1 MIKRDVSLYTIE
13 DFHAYVSLQESLGN
27 RVQSVTNYVKDEDIA
42 KLVPFLDI
50 IDLSAYLGIDMG
62 TQALFE
68 QLIPL
73 YPTGVNLIAD
83 IKYENEV
90 REKLRFLINT
100 IHYIDIGGD
109 NKKKQ
114 IDNPNKG
121 VNRIVDLTSEGL
133 DVFMA
138 SFDVKL
144 YGHDKFKNE
153 FHNLVNTFRVFNK
166 IGEHNILSLF
176 LMGESGIGKTEV
188 ARTLHQ
194 CLGGKCKLAK
204 INFGNYSSK
213 DALNS
218 LIGSPRGYIGSESG
232 ELFMKVKESD
242 TGVILIDEFE
252 KGDSIIYNY
261 FLDVLE
267 NGKMTNSQG
276 EDIDLNGYV
285 IIFTSNLTPQDFDNF
300 LSPELRSRF
309 NYIGIFQA
317 LKNKDKEKF
326 VKRRMSDIIGKYNV
340 NFDTKLPSCS
350 HSIMCSRINVNEYSN
365 MRDLNQKIREV
376 FVKFLDELFDSAN
389 NEKTED
395 SKMGKN

>member
-1 MIKRDVSLYTIE
+1 MIKRDTSLYNID
-13 DFHAYVSLQESLGN
+13 DFHIYVNQQVALGN
-27 RVQSVTNYVKDEDIA
+27 RVLSVTNYVKNEDIA
-42 KLVPFLDI
+42 RLVPFLDI
-50 IDLSAYLGIDMG
+50 IDLSAYLGIDLG

-73 YPTGVNLIAD
+73 YPTGINLIAD
-83 IKYENEV
+83 VKYENEV
-90 REKLRFLINT
+90 REKLRFLIDT
-100 IHYIDIGGD
+100 IHYIDIGGGS
-109 NKKKQ
+109 KKNPT
-114 IDNPNKG
+114 DNPYKD
-121 VNRIVDLTSEGL
+121 VNRIVDLTPEGL
-133 DVFMA
+133 DVFMT

-144 YGHDKFKNE
+144 YGHEKFKKE

-194 CLGGKCKLAK
+194 CLGGKRKLAK

-285 IIFTSNLTPQDFDNF
+285 IIFTSNLTPQNFDNF

-326 VKRRMSDIIGKYNV
+326 VKRRMSDIIGKYNE
-340 NFDTKLPSCS
+340 NFDSKLPSYS
-350 HSIMCSRINVNEYSN
+350 HSMLCRRIDVNEYTN
-365 MRDLNQKIREV
+365 MRDLNQRIREV
-376 FVKFLDELFDSAN
+376 FVDFLDEI
-389 NEKTED
+389 
-395 SKMGKN
+395 

>member
-1 MIKRDVSLYTIE
+1 MIKRNISLYHIE
-13 DFHAYVSLQESLGN
+13 DFRAYESQQLTLG
-27 RVQSVTNYVKDEDIA
+27 RTVQSITYFIKNNDIA
-42 KLVPFLDI
+42 KLVPFVDI
-50 IDLSAYLGIDMG
+50 IDLSAYLEIDLG

-73 YPTGVNLIAD
+73 YPIGVDFIAD
-83 IKYENEV
+83 IKYEKEV
-90 REKLRFLINT
+90 REKLRFIIDD
-100 IHYIDIGGD
+100 IHYIDIGSS
-109 NKKKQ
+109 NSRKKATD
-114 IDNPNKG
+114 IPNKD
-121 VNRIVDLTSEGL
+121 VNRIIDLTPEGL
-133 DVFMA
+133 ETFQT

-144 YGHDKFKNE
+144 YGHEKFKIE
-153 FHNLVNTFRVFNK
+153 FHNIVNTFRVFNK

-188 ARTLHQ
+188 ARAIHQ
-194 CLGGKCKLAK
+194 CLGGKRKLAK

-232 ELFMKVKESD
+232 ELFMKVKGSD

-276 EDIDLNGYV
+276 EDIDLNGYI
-285 IIFTSNLTPQDFDNF
+285 IIFTSNLTPQAFDNF

-317 LKNKDKEKF
+317 LRNEDKEKF
-326 VKRRMSDIIGKYNV
+326 VKRRMSDIIKKYNEKF
-340 NFDTKLPSCS
+340 NTKLPNYS
-350 HSIMCSRINVNEYSN
+350 HALLCNRIAVNDYSN
-365 MRDLNQKIREV
+365 MRDLNQKIREE
-376 FVKFLDELFDSAN
+376 FVDYIDEV
-389 NEKTED
+389 EK
-395 SKMGKN
+395 SL

>member
-1 MIKRDVSLYTIE
+1 MIKRDISLYNIE
-13 DFHAYVSLQESLGN
+13 DFHTYVNQQEALGY
-27 RVQSVTNYVKDEDIA
+27 RVQSVTNYVKNDDIA
-42 KLVPFLDI
+42 ELVPLLDI
-50 IDLSAYLGIDMG
+50 IDLSAYLGIDLG

-73 YPTGVNLIAD
+73 YPIGVNLIAD

-100 IHYIDIGGD
+100 IHYIDIGGGS
-109 NKKKQ
+109 KKKTT
-114 IDNPNKG
+114 DNPNKD
-121 VNRIVDLTSEGL
+121 VNRIVDLTPEDL
-133 DVFMA
+133 NVFMK
-138 SFDVKL
+138 SFDIKL
-144 YGHDKFKNE
+144 YGHEKFKRE
-153 FHNLVNTFRVFNK
+153 FHNLVNTYRVFNK

-194 CLGGKCKLAK
+194 CLGGKRKLAK

-276 EDIDLNGYV
+276 EDIDLNGYI
-285 IIFTSNLTPQDFDNF
+285 IIFTSNLTPQNFDGF

-317 LKNKDKEKF
+317 LKNNDKEKF
-326 VKRRMSDIIGKYNV
+326 VKRRMSDIIGKYN
-340 NFDTKLPSCS
+340 DKYETKLPSYS
-350 HSIMCSRINVNEYSN
+350 HSMLCSRINVNEYTN
-365 MRDLNQKIREV
+365 MRDLNQRIREA
-376 FVKFLDELFDSAN
+376 FVDFLDEMSCN
-389 NEKTED
+389 K
-395 SKMGKN
+395 

>member
-1 MIKRDVSLYTIE
+1 MIKRDISLYNIE
-13 DFHAYVSLQESLGN
+13 DFHTYVNQQEALGY
-27 RVQSVTNYVKDEDIA
+27 RVQSVTNYVKNDDIA
-42 KLVPFLDI
+42 ELVPRLDI
-50 IDLSAYLGIDMG
+50 IDLSAYLGIDLG

-73 YPTGVNLIAD
+73 YPIGVNLIAD
-83 IKYENEV
+83 IKYENVV

-100 IHYIDIGGD
+100 IHYIDIGGGS
-109 NKKKQ
+109 KKKTT
-114 IDNPNKG
+114 DNPNKD
-121 VNRIVDLTSEGL
+121 VNRIVDLTPEDL
-133 DVFMA
+133 NVFMK
-138 SFDVKL
+138 SFDIKL
-144 YGHDKFKNE
+144 YGHEKFKRE
-153 FHNLVNTFRVFNK
+153 FHNLVNTYRVFNK

-194 CLGGKCKLAK
+194 CLGGKRKLAK

-276 EDIDLNGYV
+276 EDIDLNGYI
-285 IIFTSNLTPQDFDNF
+285 IIFTSNLKPQNFDSF

-317 LKNKDKEKF
+317 LKNNDKEKF
-326 VKRRMSDIIGKYNV
+326 VKRRMSDIIGKYND
-340 NFDTKLPSCS
+340 NYETKLPSYS
-350 HSIMCSRINVNEYSN
+350 HSMLCSRINVNEYTN
-365 MRDLNQKIREV
+365 MRDLNQRIREV
-376 FVKFLDELFDSAN
+376 FVDFLDEMSCN
-389 NEKTED
+389 K
-395 SKMGKN
+395 

>member
-1 MIKRDVSLYTIE
+1 MIKREISLYNIE
-13 DFHAYVSLQESLGN
+13 DFHTYVNQQEALGY
-27 RVQSVTNYVKDEDIA
+27 RVQSVTNYVKNDDIA
-42 KLVPFLDI
+42 ELVPLLDI
-50 IDLSAYLGIDMG
+50 IDLSAYLGIDLG

-73 YPTGVNLIAD
+73 YPIGVNLIAD

-100 IHYIDIGGD
+100 IHYIDIGGG
-109 NKKKQ
+109 NKKKTT
-114 IDNPNKG
+114 DNPNKN
-121 VNRIVDLTSEGL
+121 VNRIVDLTPEDL
-133 DVFMA
+133 NVFMK
-138 SFDVKL
+138 SFDIKL
-144 YGHDKFKNE
+144 YGHEKFKRE
-153 FHNLVNTFRVFNK
+153 FHNLVNTYRVFNK

-194 CLGGKCKLAK
+194 CLGGKRKLAK

-232 ELFMKVKESD
+232 ELFMKVKDSD

-276 EDIDLNGYV
+276 EDIDLNGYI
-285 IIFTSNLTPQDFDNF
+285 IIFTSNLTPQNFDSF

-317 LKNKDKEKF
+317 LKNNDKEKF
-326 VKRRMSDIIGKYNV
+326 VKRRMNDIIGKYND
-340 NFDTKLPSCS
+340 NYETKLPSYS
-350 HSIMCSRINVNEYSN
+350 HSMLCSRINVNEYTN
-365 MRDLNQKIREV
+365 MRDLNQRIREV
-376 FVKFLDELFDSAN
+376 FVDFLDEMSCN
-389 NEKTED
+389 K
-395 SKMGKN
+395 

>member
-1 MIKRDVSLYTIE
+1 MIKREISLYNIE
-13 DFHAYVSLQESLGN
+13 DFHTYVNQQEALGY
-27 RVQSVTNYVKDEDIA
+27 RVQSVTNYVKNDDIA
-42 KLVPFLDI
+42 ELVPLLDI
-50 IDLSAYLGIDMG
+50 IDISAYLGIDLG

-73 YPTGVNLIAD
+73 YPIGVNLIAD

-100 IHYIDIGGD
+100 IHYIDIGGG
-109 NKKKQ
+109 NKKKTT
-114 IDNPNKG
+114 DNPNKN
-121 VNRIVDLTSEGL
+121 VNRIVDLTPEDL
-133 DVFMA
+133 NVFMK
-138 SFDVKL
+138 SFDIKL
-144 YGHDKFKNE
+144 YGHEKFKRE
-153 FHNLVNTFRVFNK
+153 FHNLVNTYRVFNK

-194 CLGGKCKLAK
+194 CLGGKRKLAK

-232 ELFMKVKESD
+232 ELFMKVKDSD

-285 IIFTSNLTPQDFDNF
+285 IIFTSNLTPQNFDSF

-317 LKNKDKEKF
+317 LKNNDKEKF
-326 VKRRMSDIIGKYNV
+326 VKRRMSDIIGKYND
-340 NFDTKLPSCS
+340 NYETKLPSYS
-350 HSIMCSRINVNEYSN
+350 HSMLCSRINANEYTN
-365 MRDLNQKIREV
+365 MRDLNQRIREV
-376 FVKFLDELFDSAN
+376 FVDFLDEMSCN
-389 NEKTED
+389 K
-395 SKMGKN
+395 

>member
-1 MIKRDVSLYTIE
+1 MIKRDISLYNIE
-13 DFHAYVSLQESLGN
+13 DFHTYVNQQEALGY
-27 RVQSVTNYVKDEDIA
+27 RVQSVTNYVKNDDIA
-42 KLVPFLDI
+42 ELVPLLDI
-50 IDLSAYLGIDMG
+50 IDLSAYLGIDLG

-73 YPTGVNLIAD
+73 YPIGVNLIAD

-100 IHYIDIGGD
+100 IHYIDIGGGS
-109 NKKKQ
+109 KKKTT
-114 IDNPNKG
+114 DNPNKD
-121 VNRIVDLTSEGL
+121 VNRIVDLTPEDL
-133 DVFMA
+133 NVFMK

-144 YGHDKFKNE
+144 YGHEKFKRE
-153 FHNLVNTFRVFNK
+153 FHNLVNTYRVFNK

-194 CLGGKCKLAK
+194 CLGGKRKLAK

-285 IIFTSNLTPQDFDNF
+285 IIFTSNLTPQNFDSF

-317 LKNKDKEKF
+317 LKNNDKEKF
-326 VKRRMSDIIGKYNV
+326 VKRRMSDIIGKYND
-340 NFDTKLPSCS
+340 NYETKLPSYS
-350 HSIMCSRINVNEYSN
+350 HTMLCSRINVNEYTN
-365 MRDLNQKIREV
+365 MRDLNQRIREV
-376 FVKFLDELFDSAN
+376 FVDFLDEMSCN
-389 NEKTED
+389 K
-395 SKMGKN
+395 

>member
-1 MIKRDVSLYTIE
+1 MIKRDISLYNIE
-13 DFHAYVSLQESLGN
+13 DFHTYVNQQEALGY
-27 RVQSVTNYVKDEDIA
+27 RVQSVTNYVKNDDIA
-42 KLVPFLDI
+42 ELVPLLDI
-50 IDLSAYLGIDMG
+50 IDLSAYLGIDLG

-73 YPTGVNLIAD
+73 YPIGVNLIAD

-100 IHYIDIGGD
+100 IHYIDIGGGS
-109 NKKKQ
+109 KKKTT
-114 IDNPNKG
+114 DNPNKD
-121 VNRIVDLTSEGL
+121 VNRIVDLTPEDL
-133 DVFMA
+133 NVFMK
-138 SFDVKL
+138 SFDIKL
-144 YGHDKFKNE
+144 YGHEKFKRE
-153 FHNLVNTFRVFNK
+153 FHNLVNTYRVFNK

-194 CLGGKCKLAK
+194 CLGGKRKLAK

-285 IIFTSNLTPQDFDNF
+285 IIFTSNLTPQNFDSF

-317 LKNKDKEKF
+317 LKNNDKEKF
-326 VKRRMSDIIGKYNV
+326 VKRRMSDIIGKYND
-340 NFDTKLPSCS
+340 NYETKLPSYS
-350 HSIMCSRINVNEYSN
+350 HSMLCSRINVKKYTN
-365 MRDLNQKIREV
+365 MRDLNQRIRDV
-376 FVKFLDELFDSAN
+376 FVDFLDEI
-389 NEKTED
+389 
-395 SKMGKN
+395 

>member
-1 MIKRDVSLYTIE
+1 MIKRDISLYNIE
-13 DFHAYVSLQESLGN
+13 DFHTYVNQQEALGY
-27 RVQSVTNYVKDEDIA
+27 RVQSVTNYVKNDDIA
-42 KLVPFLDI
+42 ELVPLLDI
-50 IDLSAYLGIDMG
+50 IDLSAYLGIDLG

-73 YPTGVNLIAD
+73 YPIGVNLIAD

-100 IHYIDIGGD
+100 IHYIDIGGGS
-109 NKKKQ
+109 KKKTT
-114 IDNPNKG
+114 DNPNKD
-121 VNRIVDLTSEGL
+121 VNRIVDLTPEDL
-133 DVFMA
+133 NVFMK
-138 SFDVKL
+138 SFDIKL
-144 YGHDKFKNE
+144 YGHEKFKRE
-153 FHNLVNTFRVFNK
+153 FHNLVNTYRVFNK

-194 CLGGKCKLAK
+194 CLGGKRKLAK

-232 ELFMKVKESD
+232 ELFMKVKDSD

-285 IIFTSNLTPQDFDNF
+285 IIFTSNLTPQNFDSF

-317 LKNKDKEKF
+317 LKNNDKEKF
-326 VKRRMSDIIGKYNV
+326 VKRRMSDIIGKYND
-340 NFDTKLPSCS
+340 NYETKLPSYS
-350 HSIMCSRINVNEYSN
+350 HTMLCSRINVNEYTN
-365 MRDLNQKIREV
+365 MRDLNQRIREV
-376 FVKFLDELFDSAN
+376 FVDFLDEMSCN
-389 NEKTED
+389 K
-395 SKMGKN
+395 

>member
-1 MIKRDVSLYTIE
+1 MIKREISLYNIE
-13 DFHAYVSLQESLGN
+13 DFHTYVNQQEALGY
-27 RVQSVTNYVKDEDIA
+27 RVQSVTNYVKNDDIA
-42 KLVPFLDI
+42 ELVPLLDI
-50 IDLSAYLGIDMG
+50 IDLSAYLGIDLG

-73 YPTGVNLIAD
+73 YPIGVNLIAD

-100 IHYIDIGGD
+100 IHYIDIGGG
-109 NKKKQ
+109 NKKKTT
-114 IDNPNKG
+114 DNPNKN
-121 VNRIVDLTSEGL
+121 VNRIVDLTPDDL
-133 DVFMA
+133 NVFMK
-138 SFDVKL
+138 SFDIKL
-144 YGHDKFKNE
+144 YGHEKFKRE
-153 FHNLVNTFRVFNK
+153 FHNLVNTYRVFNK

-194 CLGGKCKLAK
+194 CLGGKRKLAK

-232 ELFMKVKESD
+232 ELFMKVKDSD

-276 EDIDLNGYV
+276 EDIDLNGYI
-285 IIFTSNLTPQDFDNF
+285 IIFTSNLTPQNFDSF

-317 LKNKDKEKF
+317 LKNNDKEKF
-326 VKRRMSDIIGKYNV
+326 VKRRMSDIIGKYND
-340 NFDTKLPSCS
+340 NYETKLPSYS
-350 HSIMCSRINVNEYSN
+350 HSMLCSRINVNEYTN
-365 MRDLNQKIREV
+365 MRDLNQRIREV
-376 FVKFLDELFDSAN
+376 FVDFLDEMSYN
-389 NEKTED
+389 K
-395 SKMGKN
+395 

>member
-1 MIKRDVSLYTIE
+1 MIKREISLYNIE
-13 DFHAYVSLQESLGN
+13 DFHTYVNQQEALGY
-27 RVQSVTNYVKDEDIA
+27 RVQSVTNYVKNDDIA
-42 KLVPFLDI
+42 ELVPLLDI
-50 IDLSAYLGIDMG
+50 IDLSAYLGIDLG

-73 YPTGVNLIAD
+73 YPIGVKLIAD

-100 IHYIDIGGD
+100 IHYIDIGGG
-109 NKKKQ
+109 NKKKTT
-114 IDNPNKG
+114 DNPNKN
-121 VNRIVDLTSEGL
+121 VNRIVDLTPEDL
-133 DVFMA
+133 NVFMK
-138 SFDVKL
+138 SFDIKL
-144 YGHDKFKNE
+144 YGHEKFKRE
-153 FHNLVNTFRVFNK
+153 FHNLVNTYRVFNK

-194 CLGGKCKLAK
+194 CLGGKRKLAK

-232 ELFMKVKESD
+232 ELFMKVKDSD

-276 EDIDLNGYV
+276 EDIDLNGYI
-285 IIFTSNLTPQDFDNF
+285 IIFTSNLTPQNFDSF

-317 LKNKDKEKF
+317 LKNNDKEKF
-326 VKRRMSDIIGKYNV
+326 VKRRMNDIIGKYND
-340 NFDTKLPSCS
+340 NYETKLPSYS
-350 HSIMCSRINVNEYSN
+350 HSMLCSRINVNEYTN
-365 MRDLNQKIREV
+365 MRDLNQRIREV
-376 FVKFLDELFDSAN
+376 FVDFLDEMSCN
-389 NEKTED
+389 K
-395 SKMGKN
+395 

>member
-1 MIKRDVSLYTIE
+1 MIKRDISLYNIE
-13 DFHAYVSLQESLGN
+13 DFHTYVNQQEALGY
-27 RVQSVTNYVKDEDIA
+27 RVQSVTNYVKNDDIA
-42 KLVPFLDI
+42 ELVPRLDI
-50 IDLSAYLGIDMG
+50 IDLSAYLGIDLG

-73 YPTGVNLIAD
+73 YPIGVNLIAD

-100 IHYIDIGGD
+100 IHYIDMGGGS
-109 NKKKQ
+109 KKKTT
-114 IDNPNKG
+114 DNPNKD
-121 VNRIVDLTSEGL
+121 VNRIVDLTPEDL
-133 DVFMA
+133 NVFMK
-138 SFDVKL
+138 SFDIKL
-144 YGHDKFKNE
+144 YGHEKFKRE
-153 FHNLVNTFRVFNK
+153 FHNLVNTYRVFNK

-194 CLGGKCKLAK
+194 CLGGKRKLAK

-232 ELFMKVKESD
+232 ELFMKVKDSD

-285 IIFTSNLTPQDFDNF
+285 IIFTSNLTPQNFDSF

-317 LKNKDKEKF
+317 LKNNDKEKF
-326 VKRRMSDIIGKYNV
+326 VKRRMSDIIGKYND
-340 NFDTKLPSCS
+340 NYETKLPSYS
-350 HSIMCSRINVNEYSN
+350 HSMLCSRINVNEYTN
-365 MRDLNQKIREV
+365 MRDLNQRIREV
-376 FVKFLDELFDSAN
+376 FVDFLDEMSCN
-389 NEKTED
+389 K
-395 SKMGKN
+395 

>member
-1 MIKRDVSLYTIE
+1 MIKRDISLYNID
-13 DFHAYVSLQESLGN
+13 DFHIYVNQQEVLGN
-27 RVQSVTNYVKDEDIA
+27 RVLSVTNYVKNEDIA
-42 KLVPFLDI
+42 RLVPFLDI
-50 IDLSAYLGIDMG
+50 IDLSAYLGIDLG

-73 YPTGVNLIAD
+73 YPTGINLIAD
-83 IKYENEV
+83 VKYENEV
-90 REKLRFLINT
+90 REKLRFLIDT
-100 IHYIDIGGD
+100 IHYIDIGGGS
-109 NKKKQ
+109 KKNPT
-114 IDNPNKG
+114 DNPYKD
-121 VNRIVDLTSEGL
+121 VNRIVDLTPEGL
-133 DVFMA
+133 DVFMT

-144 YGHDKFKNE
+144 YGHEKFKKE

-194 CLGGKCKLAK
+194 CLGGKRKLAK

-285 IIFTSNLTPQDFDNF
+285 IIFTSNLTPQNFDNF

-326 VKRRMSDIIGKYNV
+326 VKRRMSDIIGKYNE
-340 NFDTKLPSCS
+340 NFDSKLPSYS
-350 HSIMCSRINVNEYSN
+350 HSMLCRRIDVNEYTN
-365 MRDLNQKIREV
+365 MRDLNQRIREV
-376 FVKFLDELFDSAN
+376 FVDFLDEI
-389 NEKTED
+389 
-395 SKMGKN
+395 

>member
-1 MIKRDVSLYTIE
+1 MIKREISLYNIE
-13 DFHAYVSLQESLGN
+13 DFHTYVNQQEALGY
-27 RVQSVTNYVKDEDIA
+27 RVQSVTNYVKNDDIA
-42 KLVPFLDI
+42 ELVPLLDI
-50 IDLSAYLGIDMG
+50 IDLSAYLGIDLG

-73 YPTGVNLIAD
+73 YPIGVNLIAD

-100 IHYIDIGGD
+100 IHYIDIGGG
-109 NKKKQ
+109 NKKKTT
-114 IDNPNKG
+114 DNPNKN
-121 VNRIVDLTSEGL
+121 VNRIVDLTPEDL
-133 DVFMA
+133 NVFMK
-138 SFDVKL
+138 SFDIKL
-144 YGHDKFKNE
+144 YGHEKFKRE
-153 FHNLVNTFRVFNK
+153 FHNLVNTYRVFNK

-194 CLGGKCKLAK
+194 CLGGKRKLAK

-232 ELFMKVKESD
+232 ELFMKVKNSD

-276 EDIDLNGYV
+276 EDIDLNGYI
-285 IIFTSNLTPQDFDNF
+285 IIFTSNLTPQNFDSF

-317 LKNKDKEKF
+317 LKNNDKEKF
-326 VKRRMSDIIGKYNV
+326 VKRRMNDIIGKYND
-340 NFDTKLPSCS
+340 NYETKLPSYS
-350 HSIMCSRINVNEYSN
+350 HSMLCSRINVNEYTN
-365 MRDLNQKIREV
+365 MRDLNQRIREV
-376 FVKFLDELFDSAN
+376 FVDFLDEMSCN
-389 NEKTED
+389 K
-395 SKMGKN
+395 

>member
-1 MIKRDVSLYTIE
+1 MIKRDISLYNIE
-13 DFHAYVSLQESLGN
+13 DFHTYVNQQEALGY
-27 RVQSVTNYVKDEDIA
+27 RVQSVTNYVKNDDIA
-42 KLVPFLDI
+42 ELVPSLDI
-50 IDLSAYLGIDMG
+50 IDLSAYLGINLG

-73 YPTGVNLIAD
+73 YPIGVNLIAD

-100 IHYIDIGGD
+100 IHYIDIGGG
-109 NKKKQ
+109 NKKKTT
-114 IDNPNKG
+114 DNPNKN
-121 VNRIVDLTSEGL
+121 VNRIVDLTPEDL
-133 DVFMA
+133 NVFMK
-138 SFDVKL
+138 SFDIKL
-144 YGHDKFKNE
+144 YGHEKFKRE
-153 FHNLVNTFRVFNK
+153 FHNLVNTYRVFNK
-166 IGEHNILSLF
+166 IGEHNILSIF

-194 CLGGKCKLAK
+194 CLGGKRKLAK

-285 IIFTSNLTPQDFDNF
+285 IIFTSNLTPQNFDSF

-317 LKNKDKEKF
+317 LKNNDKEKF
-326 VKRRMSDIIGKYNV
+326 VKRRMSDIISKYNE
-340 NFDTKLPSCS
+340 NYETKLPSYS
-350 HSIMCSRINVNEYSN
+350 HSMLCSRINVNEYTN
-365 MRDLNQKIREV
+365 MRDLNQRIREV
-376 FVKFLDELFDSAN
+376 FVDFLDEISCN
-389 NEKTED
+389 K
-395 SKMGKN
+395 

>member
-1 MIKRDVSLYTIE
+1 MIKRDISLYNIE
-13 DFHAYVSLQESLGN
+13 DFHTYVNQQEALGY
-27 RVQSVTNYVKDEDIA
+27 RVQSVTNYVKNDDIA
-42 KLVPFLDI
+42 ELVPLLDI
-50 IDLSAYLGIDMG
+50 IDLSAYLGIDLG

-73 YPTGVNLIAD
+73 YPIGVNLIAD

-100 IHYIDIGGD
+100 IHYIDMGGGS
-109 NKKKQ
+109 KKKTT
-114 IDNPNKG
+114 DNPNKD
-121 VNRIVDLTSEGL
+121 VNRIVDLTLEDL
-133 DVFMA
+133 NVFMK
-138 SFDVKL
+138 SFDIKL
-144 YGHDKFKNE
+144 YGHEKFKRE
-153 FHNLVNTFRVFNK
+153 FHNLVNTYRVFNK

-194 CLGGKCKLAK
+194 CLGGKRKLAK

-232 ELFMKVKESD
+232 ELFMKVKDSD

-285 IIFTSNLTPQDFDNF
+285 IIFTSNLTPQNFDSF

-317 LKNKDKEKF
+317 LKNNDKEKF
-326 VKRRMSDIIGKYNV
+326 VKRRMSDIIGKYN
-340 NFDTKLPSCS
+340 DSYETKLPSYS
-350 HSIMCSRINVNEYSN
+350 HSMLCSRINVNEYTN
-365 MRDLNQKIREV
+365 MRDLNQRIREV
-376 FVKFLDELFDSAN
+376 FVDFLDEMSCN
-389 NEKTED
+389 K
-395 SKMGKN
+395 

>member
-1 MIKRDVSLYTIE
+1 MIKRDISLYNIE
-13 DFHAYVSLQESLGN
+13 DFHTYVNQQEALGY
-27 RVQSVTNYVKDEDIA
+27 RVQSVTNYVKNDDIA
-42 KLVPFLDI
+42 ELVPLLDI
-50 IDLSAYLGIDMG
+50 IDLSAYLGIDLG

-73 YPTGVNLIAD
+73 YPIGVNLIAD

-109 NKKKQ
+109 SKKKTT
-114 IDNPNKG
+114 DNPNKD
-121 VNRIVDLTSEGL
+121 VNRIVDLTPEDL
-133 DVFMA
+133 NVFMK
-138 SFDVKL
+138 SFDIKL
-144 YGHDKFKNE
+144 YGHEKFKRE
-153 FHNLVNTFRVFNK
+153 FHNLVNTYRVFNK

-194 CLGGKCKLAK
+194 CLGGKRKLAK

-218 LIGSPRGYIGSESG
+218 LIGSPRGYIGSDSG

-285 IIFTSNLTPQDFDNF
+285 IIFTSNLTPQNFDSF

-317 LKNKDKEKF
+317 LKNNDKEKF
-326 VKRRMSDIIGKYNV
+326 VKRRMSDIIGKYND
-340 NFDTKLPSCS
+340 NYETKLPSYS
-350 HSIMCSRINVNEYSN
+350 HTMLCSRINVNEYTN
-365 MRDLNQKIREV
+365 MRDLNQRIREV
-376 FVKFLDELFDSAN
+376 FVDFLDEMSCN
-389 NEKTED
+389 K
-395 SKMGKN
+395 

>member
-1 MIKRDVSLYTIE
+1 MIKRDISLYHIE
-13 DFHAYVSLQESLGN
+13 DFRAYESQQLTLG
-27 RVQSVTNYVKDEDIA
+27 RTVQSITYFIKNNEIA
-42 KLVPFLDI
+42 KLVPFVDI
-50 IDLSAYLGIDMG
+50 IDLSAYLEIDLG

-73 YPTGVNLIAD
+73 YPIGVDFIAD
-83 IKYENEV
+83 IKYEKEV
-90 REKLRFLINT
+90 REKLRFIIDH
-100 IHYIDIGGD
+100 IHYIEIGSSNTRKKAIDI
-109 NKKKQ
+109 
-114 IDNPNKG
+114 PNRD
-121 VNRIVDLTSEGL
+121 VNRIIDLTPEGL
-133 DVFMA
+133 ESFQT

-144 YGHDKFKNE
+144 YGHEKFKIE

-188 ARTLHQ
+188 ARALHQ
-194 CLGGKCKLAK
+194 CLGGKRKLAK

-218 LIGSPRGYIGSESG
+218 LIGSPRGYVGSESG
-232 ELFMKVKESD
+232 ELFMKVKGSD

-276 EDIDLNGYV
+276 EDIDLNGYI
-285 IIFTSNLTPQDFDNF
+285 IIFTSNLTPQAFDNF

-317 LKNKDKEKF
+317 LKNEDKEKF
-326 VKRRMSDIIGKYNV
+326 VKRRMSDIIKKYNEK
-340 NFDTKLPSCS
+340 FDTKLPNYS
-350 HSIMCSRINVNEYSN
+350 HALLCNRIAVNDYSN

-376 FVKFLDELFDSAN
+376 FVDYIDEV
-389 NEKTED
+389 EKLL
-395 SKMGKN
+395 

>member
-1 MIKRDVSLYTIE
+1 MIKRDISLYNIE
-13 DFHAYVSLQESLGN
+13 DFHTYVNQQEAMGY
-27 RVQSVTNYVKDEDIA
+27 RVQSVTNYVKNDDIA
-42 KLVPFLDI
+42 ELVPLLDI
-50 IDLSAYLGIDMG
+50 IDLSAYLGIDLG

-73 YPTGVNLIAD
+73 YPIGVNLIAD

-100 IHYIDIGGD
+100 IHYIDIGGGS
-109 NKKKQ
+109 KKKTT
-114 IDNPNKG
+114 DNPNKD
-121 VNRIVDLTSEGL
+121 VNRIVDLTPEDL
-133 DVFMA
+133 NVFMK
-138 SFDVKL
+138 SFDIKL
-144 YGHDKFKNE
+144 YGHEKFKRE
-153 FHNLVNTFRVFNK
+153 FHNLVNTYRVFNK

-194 CLGGKCKLAK
+194 CLGGKRKLAK

-252 KGDSIIYNY
+252 KGNSIIYNY

-285 IIFTSNLTPQDFDNF
+285 IIFTSNLTPQNFDSF

-317 LKNKDKEKF
+317 LKNNDKEKF
-326 VKRRMSDIIGKYNV
+326 VKRRMSDIIGKYND
-340 NFDTKLPSCS
+340 NYETKLPSYS
-350 HSIMCSRINVNEYSN
+350 HSMLCSRINVNEYTN
-365 MRDLNQKIREV
+365 MRDLNQRIREV
-376 FVKFLDELFDSAN
+376 FVDFLDEMSCN
-389 NEKTED
+389 K
-395 SKMGKN
+395 

>member
-1 MIKRDVSLYTIE
+1 MIRRDISLYHIE
-13 DFHAYVSLQESLGN
+13 DFRAYESQQMALGKT
-27 RVQSVTNYVKDEDIA
+27 VQSISFCAKPDQINDLIPFVDI
-42 KLVPFLDI
+42 VDI
-50 IDLSAYLGIDMG
+50 SAVLGIEAV
-62 TQALFE
+62 TQSSLE
-68 QLIPL
+68 QLISSFPI
-73 YPTGVNLIAD
+73 GVEFVAD
-83 IKYENEV
+83 IKHEKEV
-90 REKLRFLINT
+90 QEKLRFVIDE
-100 IHYIDIGGD
+100 IHYIDVGNNS
-109 NKKKQ
+109 NKKQKESSSK
-114 IDNPNKG
+114 D
-121 VNRIVDLTSEGL
+121 VNRIIDLTSDEVDEFL
-133 DVFMA
+133 NLFEY
-138 SFDVKL
+138 KL
-144 YGHDKFKNE
+144 YGHEKFKHE
-153 FHNLVNTFRVFNK
+153 FRNIVNTFRVFNK

-188 ARTLHQ
+188 ARTIHQ
-194 CLGGKCKLAK
+194 CLGGKHKLAK

-252 KGDSIIYNY
+252 KGDSVIYNY

-267 NGKMTNSQG
+267 NGKMTSSQG

-285 IIFTSNLTPQDFDNF
+285 IIFTSNLTPQAFDNF

-326 VKRRMSDIIGKYNV
+326 VKRRMSDIIGKYNDK
-340 NFDTKLPSCS
+340 FEKKLPNYS
-350 HSIMCSRINVNEYSN
+350 HTLLCKRIDVNEYSN

-376 FVKFLDELFDSAN
+376 FVDYIDEVESLL
-389 NEKTED
+389 
-395 SKMGKN
+395 

>member
-1 MIKRDVSLYTIE
+1 MIKRDISLYNIE
-13 DFHAYVSLQESLGN
+13 DFHTYVNQQEALGY
-27 RVQSVTNYVKDEDIA
+27 RVQSVTNYVKNDDIA
-42 KLVPFLDI
+42 ELVPLLDI
-50 IDLSAYLGIDMG
+50 IDLSAYLGIDLG

-73 YPTGVNLIAD
+73 YPIGVNLIAD

-100 IHYIDIGGD
+100 IHYIDIGGG
-109 NKKKQ
+109 NKKKTT
-114 IDNPNKG
+114 DNPNKN
-121 VNRIVDLTSEGL
+121 VNRIVDLTPEDL
-133 DVFMA
+133 NVFMK
-138 SFDVKL
+138 SFDIKL
-144 YGHDKFKNE
+144 YGHEKFKRE
-153 FHNLVNTFRVFNK
+153 FHNLVNTYRVFNK

-194 CLGGKCKLAK
+194 CLGGKRKLAK

-285 IIFTSNLTPQDFDNF
+285 IIFTSNLTPQNFDSF

-317 LKNKDKEKF
+317 LKNNDKEKF
-326 VKRRMSDIIGKYNV
+326 VKRRMSDIIGKYND
-340 NFDTKLPSCS
+340 NYETKLPSYS
-350 HSIMCSRINVNEYSN
+350 HSMLCSRINVNEYTN
-365 MRDLNQKIREV
+365 MRDLNQRIREV
-376 FVKFLDELFDSAN
+376 FVDFLDEMSCN
-389 NEKTED
+389 K
-395 SKMGKN
+395 

>member
-1 MIKRDVSLYTIE
+1 MIKRDISLYNIE
-13 DFHAYVSLQESLGN
+13 DFHTYVNQQEALGY
-27 RVQSVTNYVKDEDIA
+27 RVQSVTNYVKNDDIA
-42 KLVPFLDI
+42 ELVPLLDI
-50 IDLSAYLGIDMG
+50 IDISAYLGIDLG

-73 YPTGVNLIAD
+73 YPIGVNLIAD

-100 IHYIDIGGD
+100 IHYIDIGGGS
-109 NKKKQ
+109 KKKTT
-114 IDNPNKG
+114 DNPNKD
-121 VNRIVDLTSEGL
+121 VNRIVDLTPEDL
-133 DVFMA
+133 NVFMK
-138 SFDVKL
+138 SFDIKL
-144 YGHDKFKNE
+144 YGHEKFKRE
-153 FHNLVNTFRVFNK
+153 FHNLVNTYRVFNK

-194 CLGGKCKLAK
+194 CLGGKRKLAK

-285 IIFTSNLTPQDFDNF
+285 IIFTSNLTPQNFDSF

-317 LKNKDKEKF
+317 LKNNDKEKF
-326 VKRRMSDIIGKYNV
+326 VKRRMSDIIGKYND
-340 NFDTKLPSCS
+340 NYETKLPSYS
-350 HSIMCSRINVNEYSN
+350 HSMLCNRINVNEYTN
-365 MRDLNQKIREV
+365 MRDLNQRIREV
-376 FVKFLDELFDSAN
+376 FVDFLDEMSCN
-389 NEKTED
+389 K
-395 SKMGKN
+395 

>member
-1 MIKRDVSLYTIE
+1 MIKREISLYNIE
-13 DFHAYVSLQESLGN
+13 DFHTYVNQQEALGY
-27 RVQSVTNYVKDEDIA
+27 RVQSVTNYVKNDDIA
-42 KLVPFLDI
+42 ELVPLLDI
-50 IDLSAYLGIDMG
+50 IDLSAYLGIDLG

-73 YPTGVNLIAD
+73 YPIGVNLIAD

-100 IHYIDIGGD
+100 IHYIDIGGG
-109 NKKKQ
+109 NKKKTT
-114 IDNPNKG
+114 DNPNKN
-121 VNRIVDLTSEGL
+121 VNRIVDLTLEDL
-133 DVFMA
+133 NVFMK
-138 SFDVKL
+138 SFDIKL
-144 YGHDKFKNE
+144 YGHEKFKRE
-153 FHNLVNTFRVFNK
+153 FYNLVNTYRVFNK

-194 CLGGKCKLAK
+194 CLGGKRKLAK

-232 ELFMKVKESD
+232 ELFMKVKDSD

-276 EDIDLNGYV
+276 EDIDLNGYI
-285 IIFTSNLTPQDFDNF
+285 IIFTSNLTPQNFDSF

-317 LKNKDKEKF
+317 LKNNDKEKF
-326 VKRRMSDIIGKYNV
+326 VKRRMNDIIGKYND
-340 NFDTKLPSCS
+340 NYETKLPSYS
-350 HSIMCSRINVNEYSN
+350 HSMLCSRINVNEYTN
-365 MRDLNQKIREV
+365 MRDLNQRIREV
-376 FVKFLDELFDSAN
+376 FVDFLDEMSCN
-389 NEKTED
+389 K
-395 SKMGKN
+395 

>member
-1 MIKRDVSLYTIE
+1 MIKRDISLYNID
-13 DFHAYVSLQESLGN
+13 DFHIYVNQQEALGN
-27 RVQSVTNYVKDEDIA
+27 RVLSVTNYVKNEDIA
-42 KLVPFLDI
+42 RLVPFLDI
-50 IDLSAYLGIDMG
+50 IDLSAYLGIDLG

-73 YPTGVNLIAD
+73 YPTGINLIAD
-83 IKYENEV
+83 VKYENEV
-90 REKLRFLINT
+90 REKLRFLIDT
-100 IHYIDIGGD
+100 IHYIDIGGGS
-109 NKKKQ
+109 KKNPT
-114 IDNPNKG
+114 DNPYKD
-121 VNRIVDLTSEGL
+121 VNRIVDLTPEGL
-133 DVFMA
+133 DVFMT

-144 YGHDKFKNE
+144 YGHEKFKKE

-194 CLGGKCKLAK
+194 CLGGKRKLAK

-285 IIFTSNLTPQDFDNF
+285 IIFTSNLTPQNFDNF

-317 LKNKDKEKF
+317 LKNNDKEKF
-326 VKRRMSDIIGKYNV
+326 VKRRMSDIIGKYND
-340 NFDTKLPSCS
+340 NYETKLPSYS
-350 HSIMCSRINVNEYSN
+350 HSMLCSRINVNEYTN
-365 MRDLNQKIREV
+365 MRDLNQRIREV
-376 FVKFLDELFDSAN
+376 FVDFLDEI
-389 NEKTED
+389 
-395 SKMGKN
+395 

>member
-1 MIKRDVSLYTIE
+1 MIKRDISLYHIE
-13 DFHAYVSLQESLGN
+13 DFRLYESQQLALGKI
-27 RVQSVTNYVKDEDIA
+27 VQSVTYFLNNKEIA
-42 KLVPFLDI
+42 KLVPFVDI
-50 IDLSAYLGIDMG
+50 IDLSAYLEIDLG

-73 YPTGVNLIAD
+73 FPLGVDFIAN
-83 IKYENEV
+83 IKYEKEV
-90 REKLRFLINT
+90 REKLRFLIDD
-100 IHYIDIGGD
+100 IHYIDIGSSNSRKKATD
-109 NKKKQ
+109 ISNK
-114 IDNPNKG
+114 D
-121 VNRIVDLTSEGL
+121 VNRIIDLTPEGL
-133 DVFMA
+133 ETFQT
-138 SFDVKL
+138 SFEFKL
-144 YGHDKFKNE
+144 YGHEKFKIE

-188 ARTLHQ
+188 ARAIHQ
-194 CLGGKCKLAK
+194 CLGGKRKLAK

-276 EDIDLNGYV
+276 EDIDLNGYI
-285 IIFTSNLTPQDFDNF
+285 IIFTSNLSPQSFDHF

-317 LKNKDKEKF
+317 LKNEDKEKF
-326 VKRRMSDIIGKYNV
+326 VKRRMSDIIGKYNEK
-340 NFDTKLPSCS
+340 FDTKLPNYS
-350 HSIMCSRINVNEYSN
+350 HSLLCSRIDVNDYSN

-376 FVKFLDELFDSAN
+376 FVDYIDEVGS
-389 NEKTED
+389 
-395 SKMGKN
+395 

>member
-1 MIKRDVSLYTIE
+1 MIKRDISLYAIE
-13 DFHAYVSLQESLGN
+13 DFHAYVNQQESLGN
-27 RVQSVTNYVKDEDIA
+27 RVLSVTNYVKNEDIA
-42 KLVPFLDI
+42 KLVPSLDI
-50 IDLSAYLGIDMG
+50 IDLSAYLGIDLG

-73 YPTGVNLIAD
+73 YPIGINLIAD

-100 IHYIDIGGD
+100 IHYIEIGGSI
-109 NKKKQ
+109 KKKPT
-114 IDNPNKG
+114 DNPNKD
-121 VNRIVDLTSEGL
+121 VNRIIDLTPEDL
-133 DVFMA
+133 DVFLK

-144 YGHDKFKNE
+144 YGHEKFKKE

-194 CLGGKCKLAK
+194 CLGGRRKLAK

-326 VKRRMSDIIGKYNV
+326 VKRRMSGIIGKYNE
-340 NFDTKLPSCS
+340 NYDTKLPSYS
-350 HSIMCSRINVNEYSN
+350 HSMLCSRIDVNEYTN
-365 MRDLNQKIREV
+365 MRDLNQRIREV
-376 FVKFLDELFDSAN
+376 FVEFLDEI
-389 NEKTED
+389 
-395 SKMGKN
+395 